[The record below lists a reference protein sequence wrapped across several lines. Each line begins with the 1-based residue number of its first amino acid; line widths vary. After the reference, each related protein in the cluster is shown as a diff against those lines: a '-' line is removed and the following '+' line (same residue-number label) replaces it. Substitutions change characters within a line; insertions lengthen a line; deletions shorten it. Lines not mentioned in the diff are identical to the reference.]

1 MEASQSNIDHFQRE
15 LGQDFYF
22 AVDKCGEDG
31 IPRSVSFGALLPRVG
46 CTDWTVTIYTS
57 DPSLYEAQ
65 VTHQLQHAFNV
76 VEGDFFISFIQD
88 KRLSNRGRRLLREYL
103 PQVEFDKAW
112 STFFLCEN
120 MIQS

>member
-1 MEASQSNIDHFQRE
+1 MEKTTTTKQNKQILYCRLPAPSRSLD
-15 LGQDFYF
+15 
-22 AVDKCGEDG
+22 AVVS
-31 IPRSVSFGALLPRVG
+31 PLSSLRSLG

-76 VEGDFFISFIQD
+76 IEGEFFISFTQ
-88 KRLSNRGRRLLREYL
+88 KKSLSNRGRKLLKESL
-103 PQVEFDKAW
+103 PHVEFDEAW

-120 MIQS
+120 VFQS